1 MAVIGVD
8 LDVRAGEVLGVVG
21 ETGSG
26 KSTLARLLLGIER
39 PDTGEVE
46 WEGEPFSSFT
56 RVQWQEF
63 RRQAA
68 IVFQD
73 PFEATSPLLTV
84 GEVVREPLD
93 VQGLGTKGERED
105 LIRRTV
111 AAVGLTVSDAFLAR
125 RAHELSG
132 GQLQRV
138 AVARSLVLGP
148 RLLVA
153 DEPTSMLD
161 ASEQAKLM
169 VLLKDLQVER
179 GMAMVFVSHDL
190 ALVRKVA
197 DRLVVL
203 HRGRSVEQGP
213 CNRVLARPE
222 HEVTRRL
229 LQHAPAFVV
238 DNSDGRRGANQGAG
252 G

>member
-1 MAVIGVD
+1 MRRVAVIGCGG
-8 LDVRAGEVLGVVG
+8 A
-21 ETGSG
+21 G

-39 PDTGEVE
+39 PDTGDVE
-46 WEGEPFSSFT
+46 WEGKALSSLD
-56 RVQWQEF
+56 RPGREEF
-63 RRQAA
+63 HRQTA

-84 GEVVREPLD
+84 AEVVREPLD
-93 VQGLGTKGERED
+93 VHRIGSPAERD
-105 LIRRTV
+105 RSVRAIL
-111 AAVGLTVSDAFLAR
+111 ADVGLTVTDAFLAR
-125 RAHELSG
+125 RAHEVSG

-179 GMAMVFVSHDL
+179 GMSMVFVSHDL

-203 HRGRSVEQGP
+203 HEGNAVEQGP
-213 CNRVLARPE
+213 GQSVISRPQ
-222 HEVTRRL
+222 HEATRSL
-229 LQHAPAFVV
+229 LKHAPAFVV
-238 DNSDGRRGANQGAG
+238 ENGAELWDGGEHEDDQ
-252 G
+252 